1 MAFYDNFIK
10 FEYAKVTKIGRL
22 ALERSNAYLIDLIK
36 KFKNNPPKLLEIGP
50 GKGFFAETCFKNKI
64 NYTAIEANTLMA
76 EMLIKKGF
84 RVYNY
89 LVPPIKTREKFDVI
103 FMNQVFEHMVNRNEA
118 IKLIKS
124 CKKHLNRTG
133 LLIICSPDYLSWKE
147 DFFASDYTHNNPTS
161 SRNLQQILQ
170 DNDFKIVHTE
180 YRCSIVRGFIITKLV
195 AGFAKVAYNLGLL
208 SIIFRRRA
216 YKIKTS
222 LLPSVLVIGE
232 KNE

>member
-10 FEYAKVTKIGRL
+10 SEYAETTKIGRF
-22 ALERSNAYLIDLIK
+22 ALEKINTNLINQIK
-36 KFKNNPPKLLEIGP
+36 KIKNNSIKLLEIGP

-76 EMLIKKGF
+76 TILTKKGF

-89 LVPPIKTREKFDVI
+89 LVPPIKIREKFDVI
-103 FMNQVFEHMVNRNEA
+103 FMNQVFEHIINRTEA
-118 IKLIKS
+118 MKLIKN
-124 CKKHLNRTG
+124 CNEHLNRTG

-161 SRNLQQILQ
+161 SRNIQQILQ
-170 DNDFKIVHTE
+170 DNDFKILYTE
-180 YRCSIVRGFIITKLV
+180 LICSIAQGFIITKLV
-195 AGFAKVAYNLGLL
+195 TAFVRFTYNLGLFN
-208 SIIFRRRA
+208 IIFGGKA

-222 LLPSVLVIGE
+222 LLPSILVIGE